1 VSRTHTREVE
11 LKLSGAPDALARLGD
26 HAAAR
31 LDGGAAP
38 ITPAEVR
45 TVEVRTV
52 YYDTPQLELAA
63 AGVSVRL
70 RRDGDRRLLTLKTRG
85 DAGTEQ
91 GAAATRREWET
102 PLDDDHFDPALL
114 DRFDG
119 AGLVPPELRAALR
132 PCFTTMISRR
142 TLRLAPADG
151 VMIEMS
157 IDHGE
162 ALTEHA
168 SEPVSEVEL
177 ELKQGPPAALFR
189 LALDLHAHTPLR
201 LEGESKAD
209 VGLRLLTGRAPQA
222 VAPPPLGLSRLLTA
236 GEALRHGQRGAVACL
251 IANLSAVRHGD
262 AGAVAQMR
270 AGLRR
275 LRWALRPLP
284 RLSADDDLQA
294 LSSESRRLGA
304 RAAPVIAWNGLFERL
319 RADDAPRK
327 LLTAAAGMR
336 DDAMSDAVAAL
347 NDPCF
352 TAWLLALAARME
364 DESRPV
370 LPAALPE
377 APAALLW
384 GARLEHLARRCA
396 GPLKRLA
403 TGDLSAAAKLR
414 RRLRRLTEA
423 AEAGRGLY
431 PPAAT
436 QAFIDALS
444 APTDALENHRAAA
457 VRRRLLRA
465 LATEHPQIRAA
476 ARRQAKIFR
485 REEEQALLSARLLSQ
500 TTVIAPYWRDSEA
513 EKLKS

>member
-1 VSRTHTREVE
+1 VSRSHTREIE
-11 LKLSGAPDALARLGD
+11 LKLSGAPDALARSAD
-26 HAAAR
+26 HAAALFER
-31 LDGGAAP
+31 RTSSAPPAA
-38 ITPAEVR
+38 VQ
-45 TVEVRTV
+45 VRTV
-52 YYDTPQLELAA
+52 YYDTPKLELAA
-63 AGVSVRL
+63 TGVSVRL

-102 PLDDDHFDPALL
+102 PLDDDHFDPAML

-119 AGLVPPELRAALR
+119 AGLVPPELRGALR
-132 PCFTTMISRR
+132 PCFTTLITRR
-142 TLRLAPADG
+142 TLLLAAADG
-151 VMIEMS
+151 VVIEMS

-168 SEPVSEVEL
+168 SEPISEIEL
-177 ELKQGPPAALFR
+177 ELKQGPVSALFR

-222 VAPPPLGLSRLLTA
+222 VAPPPLGLSRLLTG
-236 GEALRHGQRGAVACL
+236 GEALRHGQRGAVAC
-251 IANLSAVRHGD
+251 ITANLSAARHGD
-262 AGAVAQMR
+262 ACAVAQIR

-284 RLSADDDLQA
+284 HLSADDDLRI
-294 LSSESRRLGA
+294 LSSGRRRLEA
-304 RAAPVIAWNGLFERL
+304 RLAPVLAWDGLIRRL
-319 RADDAPRK
+319 RANDAPRK
-327 LLTAAAGMR
+327 LLAAAADMR
-336 DDAMSDAVAAL
+336 DDAVNEAVAAL
-347 NDPCF
+347 NSPRF
-352 TAWLLALAARME
+352 TAWLLTLAARTE

-370 LPAALPE
+370 LPAALLE
-377 APAALLW
+377 TPAALLW

-396 GPLKRLA
+396 GALKRLA
-403 TGDLSAAAKLR
+403 TGDHSAAAKLR

-444 APTDALENHRAAA
+444 APTDALENRRAAA
-457 VRRRLLRA
+457 GDRRLLRA
-465 LATEHPQIRAA
+465 LAAERPSMRAA
-476 ARRQAKIFR
+476 ARRQAKILR

-500 TTVIAPYWRDSEA
+500 TTVIAPYWRDCEA
-513 EKLKS
+513 EKPRS

>member
-1 VSRTHTREVE
+1 MSRTHAQEIE

-26 HAAAR
+26 HAAAG
-31 LDGGAAP
+31 LDGGPSPLAP
-38 ITPAEVR
+38 
-45 TVEVRTV
+45 VEVRTV

-70 RRDGDRRLLTLKTRG
+70 RRHGDRRLLTLKTCG
-85 DAGTEQ
+85 DPATEQ
-91 GAAATRREWET
+91 GAAAVRREWET
-102 PLDDDHFDPALL
+102 PLDDDHFDPAML

-132 PCFTTMISRR
+132 PCFTTVITRR

-151 VMIEMS
+151 AVIEMS
-157 IDHGE
+157 IDCGR

-168 SEPVSEVEL
+168 SEPVSEIEL
-177 ELKQGPPAALFR
+177 ELKQGPVAALFR
-189 LALDLHAHTPLR
+189 SALELHAHTPLR

-209 VGLRLLTGRAPQA
+209 VGLRLLTGRPPQA

-251 IANLSAVRHGD
+251 TANLSAVRHGD
-262 AGAVAQMR
+262 PQAAAQMR

-284 RLSADDDLQA
+284 RLSADDDLCA
-294 LSSESRRLGA
+294 LTAGRRRSDARLAPVVAWSGLIRRLQ
-304 RAAPVIAWNGLFERL
+304 
-319 RADDAPRK
+319 ADGAPRK
-327 LLTAAAGMR
+327 LLAAAADMR
-336 DDAMSDAVAAL
+336 DRAMRDAVAAL
-347 NDPCF
+347 NDPRF

-364 DESRPV
+364 DESRSV

-377 APAALLW
+377 APASLLW
-384 GARLEHLARRCA
+384 SARLEHLARRCA

-403 TGDLSAAAKLR
+403 AGDLSAARTLR
-414 RRLRRLTEA
+414 RRLRRLTDA

-436 QAFIDALS
+436 QAFIDALA
-444 APTDALENHRAAA
+444 APTDALERHRAAA
-457 VRRRLLRA
+457 AHRRLLRT
-465 LATEHPQIRAA
+465 LAAERPSIAAA
-476 ARRQAKIFR
+476 ARRRAKIFR
-485 REEEQALLSARLLSQ
+485 REEEQALLSARLLSH
-500 TTVIAPYWRDSEA
+500 TTVITPYWRGPQA